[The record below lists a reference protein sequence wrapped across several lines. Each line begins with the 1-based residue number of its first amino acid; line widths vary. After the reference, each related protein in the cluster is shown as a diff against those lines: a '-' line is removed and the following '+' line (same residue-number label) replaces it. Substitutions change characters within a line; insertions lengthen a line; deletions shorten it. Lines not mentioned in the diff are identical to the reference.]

1 MGKLDKKVAI
11 VTGGGTG
18 IGRSIALTF
27 AKEGA
32 SVVVCGRTPGTLRE
46 VVNEINALGQRALAV
61 SVDVRDKEQVQNMVR
76 QTIQEFRQIDIL
88 VNNAGIGRHGLIVDL
103 SEDDWGAVVDTS
115 LKGTF
120 LCMQAVGGHMIAQK
134 YGRIINVSS
143 IAGIRCARPGMAA
156 YCAAKA
162 GVELLTKAATI
173 EFTSY
178 GIRVNCIAPGN
189 IETPIYRKGRTPA
202 EIEQWLASARSAPI
216 GRVGEAQEIANV
228 ALFLASE
235 DSSFICGECI
245 VVDGGRNA
253 KMA

>member
-32 SVVVCGRTPGTLRE
+32 SVVVCGRTSDTLRE
-46 VVNEINALGQRALAV
+46 VVNEINALGKHALAV
-61 SVDVRDKEQVQNMVR
+61 PVDVRIKEQVQSMVK
-76 QTIQEFRQIDIL
+76 QTIKEFGQIDIL
-88 VNNAGIGRHGLIVDL
+88 INDAGIGRHGLIVDL

-178 GIRVNCIAPGN
+178 DIRVNCIAPGN
-189 IETPIYRKGRTPA
+189 IETPIYRKGRTQE

>member
-1 MGKLDKKVAI
+1 MGKLDGKAAI
-11 VTGGGTG
+11 ITGGGTG

-27 AKEGA
+27 AREGA
-32 SVVVCGRTPGTLRE
+32 DVAVCGRTLSTLNE
-46 VVNEINALGQRALAV
+46 VADEIKTIGQRAIAITT
-61 SVDVRDKEQVQNMVR
+61 DVCVKEQVQNMVKK
-76 QTIQEFRQIDIL
+76 TIREFGKIDIL
-88 VNNAGIGRHGLIVDL
+88 VNDAGIGRFGLIVDL
-103 SEDDWGAVVDTS
+103 PEEEWDAVVDTS

-120 LCMQAVGGHMIAQK
+120 LCMQAVGRPMMERK
-134 YGRIINVSS
+134 FGRIINISS
-143 IAGIRCARPGMAA
+143 IMGMRTARPGQSA

-189 IETPIYRKGRTPA
+189 IETPIYRKGRTQA
-202 EIEQWLASARSAPI
+202 EIDQWLASAKSAPI
-216 GRVGEAQEIANV
+216 GRAGEAQEIANV

-235 DSSFICGECI
+235 DSSFVCGECI